1 MIRRLGAAAPAGVCH
16 GGASSVVF
24 RGFSNSRQMP
34 RPCRAGRRPG
44 RFLPFADGFVA
55 FPDRLHATTYG
66 VTVSSTDLPGRIVVV
81 DDDPTVADVVGRYLV
96 RDGHTVECIHDGY
109 EALRRISEQRPD
121 LVVLD
126 LMLPGIGG
134 LEVCR
139 RLRERWPV
147 PVVMLTALGD
157 ETDRLPG
164 GELGARDYVTKP
176 FSPRELAMRVKSVL
190 RRARGAGLAGQPG
203 EPGQA
208 SQAQGVIADGEVLV
222 DLAAHEARIGGKLA
236 QLTSREY
243 ELLVFL
249 LRNPRQAFTR
259 EQLLS
264 EVWGWTF
271 GDTST
276 VTVHV
281 RRLREKLEED
291 PTLPRRIV
299 TVWGVGY
306 RYEPGAA

>member
-1 MIRRLGAAAPAGVCH
+1 
-16 GGASSVVF
+16 
-24 RGFSNSRQMP
+24 
-34 RPCRAGRRPG
+34 
-44 RFLPFADGFVA
+44 
-55 FPDRLHATTYG
+55 
-66 VTVSSTDLPGRIVVV
+66 LPGRIVIV

-96 RDGHTVECIHDGY
+96 RDGHTVECVHDGH
-109 EALRRISEQRPD
+109 EALRRISEQQPD

-126 LMLPGIGG
+126 LMLPGIDG

-139 RLRERWPV
+139 RLRERWPI

-157 ETDRLPG
+157 ETDRLAG
-164 GELGARDYVTKP
+164 FEIGADDYVTKP
-176 FSPRELAMRVKSVL
+176 FSPRELAMRVRSVL
-190 RRARGAGLAGQPG
+190 RRSRSALPADKPEGR
-203 EPGQA
+203 QA
-208 SQAQGVIADGEVLV
+208 DPEILTDRDVTV
-222 DLAAHEARIGGKLA
+222 DLSAHEVRVSGKLI

-243 ELLVFL
+243 DLLAFL
-249 LRNPRQAFTR
+249 LRHPRQAFTR

-281 RRLREKLEED
+281 RRLREKLETD

-306 RYEPGAA
+306 RYEPGPT

>member
-1 MIRRLGAAAPAGVCH
+1 VAV
-16 GGASSVVF
+16 
-24 RGFSNSRQMP
+24 SNS
-34 RPCRAGRRPG
+34 
-44 RFLPFADGFVA
+44 
-55 FPDRLHATTYG
+55 
-66 VTVSSTDLPGRIVVV
+66 DLPGRIVVV

-96 RDGHTVECIHDGY
+96 RDGHTVECVHDGQ
-109 EALRRISEQRPD
+109 EALRRIAERQPD

-126 LMLPGIGG
+126 LMLPGIDG

-139 RLRERWPV
+139 RLRERWPI

-157 ETDRLPG
+157 ETDRLAG
-164 GELGARDYVTKP
+164 FEIGADDYVTKP
-176 FSPRELAMRVKSVL
+176 FSPRELAMRVRSVL
-190 RRARGAGLAGQPG
+190 RRSRSVAITDRPDA
-203 EPGQA
+203 PGQA
-208 SQAQGVIADGEVLV
+208 DQGVLTDRDVVV
-222 DLAAHEARIGGKLA
+222 DLAAHEVRIGGKLL

-243 ELLVFL
+243 DLLVYL

-281 RRLREKLEED
+281 RRLREKLESD
-291 PTLPRRIV
+291 PTMPRRIV

-306 RYEPGAA
+306 RYEPGPS

>member
-1 MIRRLGAAAPAGVCH
+1 
-16 GGASSVVF
+16 
-24 RGFSNSRQMP
+24 
-34 RPCRAGRRPG
+34 
-44 RFLPFADGFVA
+44 
-55 FPDRLHATTYG
+55 
-66 VTVSSTDLPGRIVVV
+66 VSSTDLPGRIVVV

-96 RDGHTVECIHDGY
+96 RDGHTVECIHDGH
-109 EALRRISEQRPD
+109 EALRRIVEERPD

-134 LEVCR
+134 LEICR

-157 ETDRLPG
+157 ETDRLAG
-164 GELGARDYVTKP
+164 FELGADDYVTKP

-190 RRARGAGLAGQPG
+190 RRSRGAGMAGQPG
-203 EPGQA
+203 EL
-208 SQAQGVIADGEVLV
+208 AQPVQEVIADRNVLV
-222 DLAAHEARIGGKLA
+222 DLAAHEVRIGGKLV

-243 ELLVFL
+243 DLLVFL
-249 LRNPRQAFTR
+249 MRNPRQAFTR

-281 RRLREKLEED
+281 RRLREKLEDD

>member
-1 MIRRLGAAAPAGVCH
+1 MV
-16 GGASSVVF
+16 
-24 RGFSNSRQMP
+24 SNS
-34 RPCRAGRRPG
+34 
-44 RFLPFADGFVA
+44 
-55 FPDRLHATTYG
+55 
-66 VTVSSTDLPGRIVVV
+66 DLPGRIVVV

-96 RDGHTVECIHDGY
+96 RDGHTVECVRDGY
-109 EALRRISEQRPD
+109 EALRRIAELRPD

-139 RLRERWPV
+139 RLRERWPI

-157 ETDRLPG
+157 ETDRLAG
-164 GELGARDYVTKP
+164 FEIGADDYVTKP
-176 FSPRELAMRVKSVL
+176 FSPRELAMRVRSVL
-190 RRARGAGLAGQPG
+190 RRARGAALADK
-203 EPGQA
+203 A
-208 SQAQGVIADGEVLV
+208 AIADHARQGQEIIADRDVVV
-222 DLAAHEARIGGKLA
+222 DLAAHLVQISGKLV

-243 ELLVFL
+243 DLLVFL

-259 EQLLS
+259 EQLLG

-276 VTVHV
+276 VTVHI

-306 RYEPGAA
+306 RYEPEPE

>member
-1 MIRRLGAAAPAGVCH
+1 M
-16 GGASSVVF
+16 
-24 RGFSNSRQMP
+24 SN
-34 RPCRAGRRPG
+34 A
-44 RFLPFADGFVA
+44 
-55 FPDRLHATTYG
+55 
-66 VTVSSTDLPGRIVVV
+66 DLPGRIVIV

-96 RDGHTVECIHDGY
+96 RDGHTVECVHDGA
-109 EALRRISEQRPD
+109 EALRRIAEQPPD

-126 LMLPGIGG
+126 LMLPGING

-139 RLRERWPV
+139 QLRERWPV

-157 ETDRLPG
+157 ETDRLAG
-164 GELGARDYVTKP
+164 FEFGADDYVTKP
-176 FSPRELAMRVKSVL
+176 FSPRELAMRVRSVL
-190 RRARGAGLAGQPG
+190 RRARGASGAPGPPGPSAYPG
-203 EPGQA
+203 EPG
-208 SQAQGVIADGEVLV
+208 SGDSGQGIIADRDVLV
-222 DLAAHEARIGGKLA
+222 DLAAHEVRIGGRLL

-243 ELLVFL
+243 DLLVFL

-291 PTLPRRIV
+291 PTMPRRIL

-306 RYEPGAA
+306 RYETGSG

>member
-1 MIRRLGAAAPAGVCH
+1 V
-16 GGASSVVF
+16 
-24 RGFSNSRQMP
+24 SNI
-34 RPCRAGRRPG
+34 
-44 RFLPFADGFVA
+44 
-55 FPDRLHATTYG
+55 
-66 VTVSSTDLPGRIVVV
+66 DLPGRIVVV

-96 RDGHTVECIHDGY
+96 RDGHTVECVHDGH
-109 EALRRISEQRPD
+109 EALRRIAERQPD

-126 LMLPGIGG
+126 LMLPGIDG

-139 RLRERWPV
+139 RLRERWPI

-157 ETDRLPG
+157 ETDRLAG
-164 GELGARDYVTKP
+164 FEIGADDYVTKP
-176 FSPRELAMRVKSVL
+176 FSPRELAMRVRSVL
-190 RRARGAGLAGQPG
+190 RRSRSAAPTDRPDAT
-203 EPGQA
+203 GQA
-208 SQAQGVIADGEVLV
+208 EQGILTDRDVIV
-222 DLAAHEARIGGKLA
+222 DLAAHEVRISGKLV

-243 ELLVFL
+243 DLLVFL

-281 RRLREKLEED
+281 RRLREKLEGD

-306 RYEPGAA
+306 RYEPGPA